1 LGDAGGDVSVP
12 RVRAPLAGHI
22 KIHDQVSPTSGGQS
36 RFPQSQLKY
45 VVVSAVDQDDLGI
58 GAPQRARR
66 MRAVPPG
73 DRDGCMRSVAAAR
86 NLAGQELTSGWTD

>member
-1 LGDAGGDVSVP
+1 
-12 RVRAPLAGHI
+12 
-22 KIHDQVSPTSGGQS
+22 
-36 RFPQSQLKY
+36 
-45 VVVSAVDQDDLGI
+45 VVSAVDQDDLGI